1 MLQNTGFRL
10 RESTRP
16 LAVSVSLFAAPMK
29 RFLLALL
36 PLVACA
42 PAPKAHAPVAEEK
55 IENAPD
61 TTPSASPPDNDASV
75 ETTPTSI
82 DAPAEDTSKT
92 ETPPADA
99 VATKLD
105 ARNGFLNGTFG
116 DPPKA
121 YKNIKAIEK
130 KPERALYKVSGKTQ
144 YAGVAVKDVQFL
156 FLKGK
161 LAKIS
166 FGTTQNDCKAV
177 HDAFE
182 RDYGAAQKH
191 VTAPMQADVWRGN
204 DVGLRFNNSGTA
216 CTGVMIRRELATTEW
231 IGLDQ

>member
-1 MLQNTGFRL
+1 
-10 RESTRP
+10 
-16 LAVSVSLFAAPMK
+16 MK
-29 RFLLALL
+29 RFFLVFL
-36 PLVACA
+36 PLVACG
-42 PAPKAHAPVAEEK
+42 PAPQSHSPVAEEK
-55 IENAPD
+55 IVNAPD
-61 TTPSASPPDNDASV
+61 TNPPPSDDADAGAD
-75 ETTPTSI
+75 TTPTQV
-82 DAPAEDTSKT
+82 DAPADDSSKNDA
-92 ETPPADA
+92 PPADA

-116 DPPKA
+116 DAPKS
-121 YKNIKAIEK
+121 YKNIKAIK
-130 KPERALYKVSGKTQ
+130 KEPDRATYKVGGKTQ
-144 YAGVAVKDVQFL
+144 YAGVNVKDVQFL

-166 FGTTQNDCKAV
+166 FGTTANDCKAV

-182 RDYGAAQKH
+182 RDYGTAQKH

-231 IGLDQ
+231 TGLDQ

>member
-1 MLQNTGFRL
+1 
-10 RESTRP
+10 
-16 LAVSVSLFAAPMK
+16 MK
-29 RFLLALL
+29 RFFLALL
-36 PLVACA
+36 PLVACG
-42 PAPKAHAPVAEEK
+42 PAPSHPHAPVAEEK
-55 IENAPD
+55 IVNAPD
-61 TTPSASPPDNDASV
+61 TTPSATDDDAGAAD
-75 ETTPTSI
+75 TTPTQV
-82 DAPAEDTSKT
+82 DAPSDDAAKND
-92 ETPPADA
+92 TPPADA

-105 ARNGFLNGTFG
+105 LRNGFLNGTFG
-116 DPPKA
+116 DAPKA

-130 KPERALYKVSGKTQ
+130 KPDRAVYKVGGKTQ

-166 FGTTQNDCKAV
+166 FGTSQNDCKAV

-182 RDYGAAQKH
+182 RDYGPAQKH

-231 IGLDQ
+231 TGLDQ